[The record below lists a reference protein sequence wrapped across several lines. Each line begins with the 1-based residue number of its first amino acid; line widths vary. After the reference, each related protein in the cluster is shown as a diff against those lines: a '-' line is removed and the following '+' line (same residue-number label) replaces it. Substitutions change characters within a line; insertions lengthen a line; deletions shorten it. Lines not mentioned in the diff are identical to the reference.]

1 MIPAI
6 FSKEPLMDKKNGF
19 TLIEIMVVIVIMGV
33 LAAVGVPKL
42 FGMIAKAK
50 AAEVPTAAGIYV
62 RLQDAFVHNDHGIGS
77 WKDIGYAAPGDGKTN
92 NFEYGDCVVAK
103 KAIDKD
109 AESFLGWSATNLS
122 SLNEC
127 SARSAW
133 GIVIDPVTESTVDF
147 KQVVS
152 SQECASLTSNWP
164 VGSVDASACS
174 AGATQTTTQ
183 PEPPQQTTEPAPK
196 EPDKTEAQTDDT
208 EKEKK
213 DKKDKKEKEEK
224 PEGSTC
230 PGTNTPCSNDN
241 KCSLGSGAE
250 DQGKEKNMDCSKS
263 QFSGCCA
270 CCGT

>member
-1 MIPAI
+1 
-6 FSKEPLMDKKNGF
+6 MDKKNGF
-19 TLIEIMVVIVIMGV
+19 TLIEIMVVIVIMGI

-103 KAIDKD
+103 KEIDKD

-122 SLNEC
+122 ALNEC

-133 GIVIDPVTESTVDF
+133 GIIIDPVAESTVNF
-147 KQVVS
+147 TQVVS

-174 AGATQTTTQ
+174 AGATQTAEPDPKV
-183 PEPPQQTTEPAPK
+183 PEPPQQEPPTDTGGDNNNNEEQETEETTTNNDSDVNCDELGKKWGNKQPGKNGNKTGFTFVAKCNLYVPK
-196 EPDKTEAQTDDT
+196 
-208 EKEKK
+208 
-213 DKKDKKEKEEK
+213 
-224 PEGSTC
+224 
-230 PGTNTPCSNDN
+230 
-241 KCSLGSGAE
+241 
-250 DQGKEKNMDCSKS
+250 GKAD
-263 QFSGCCA
+263 
-270 CCGT
+270 

>member
-103 KAIDKD
+103 KEIDKD

-183 PEPPQQTTEPAPK
+183 PEPQQTTEPEPK
-196 EPDKTEAQTDDT
+196 EPEQTETPPQIVEPDPPAPQPAQDVDCQALSKHKKKNNETNHIYIPECDFYVPNGQAP
-208 EKEKK
+208 EKYKK
-213 DKKDKKEKEEK
+213 
-224 PEGSTC
+224 
-230 PGTNTPCSNDN
+230 NNN
-241 KCSLGSGAE
+241 
-250 DQGKEKNMDCSKS
+250 
-263 QFSGCCA
+263 
-270 CCGT
+270 

>member
-1 MIPAI
+1 
-6 FSKEPLMDKKNGF
+6 MDKKNGF
-19 TLIEIMVVIVIMGV
+19 TLIEIMVVIVIMGI

-77 WKDIGYAAPGDGKTN
+77 WKDIGYAAPGDGKTS

-103 KAIDKD
+103 KEIDKD

-133 GIVIDPVTESTVDF
+133 GIIIDPVAESTVNF
-147 KQVVS
+147 TQVVS

-174 AGATQTTTQ
+174 AGATQTAEPDPKV
-183 PEPPQQTTEPAPK
+183 PEPQQTTEPEPK
-196 EPDKTEAQTDDT
+196 EPEQQT
-208 EKEKK
+208 KP
-213 DKKDKKEKEEK
+213 KEEPSPQK
-224 PEGSTC
+224 VDCQALKENYNNEHG
-230 PGTNTPCSNDN
+230 N
-241 KCSLGSGAE
+241 KNGWVEYPS
-250 DQGKEKNMDCSKS
+250 
-263 QFSGCCA
+263 
-270 CCGT
+270 CGTSVPPGIAKGLPGCTKIHGNDYKCE

>member
-1 MIPAI
+1 
-6 FSKEPLMDKKNGF
+6 MDKKNGF
-19 TLIEIMVVIVIMGV
+19 SLIEIMVVIVIMGI

-50 AAEVPTAAGIYV
+50 AAEVPTAAGVYI
-62 RLQDAFVHNDHGIGS
+62 RLQDAFVHNDHGIGT
-77 WKDIGYAAPGDGKTN
+77 WKDIGYAAPGNGKTS

-103 KAIDKD
+103 KEIDKD

-133 GIVIDPVTESTVDF
+133 GIIIDPVAESTVNF
-147 KQVVS
+147 TQVVS

-174 AGATQTTTQ
+174 AGATQTAEPDPKV
-183 PEPPQQTTEPAPK
+183 PEPQQTTEPEPK
-196 EPDKTEAQTDDT
+196 EPGQQT
-208 EKEKK
+208 KP
-213 DKKDKKEKEEK
+213 KEEE

-241 KCSLGSGAE
+241 KCSLGSGATN
-250 DQGKEKNMDCSKS
+250 QGKEKKMNCSKS

>member
-1 MIPAI
+1 MISAI

-19 TLIEIMVVIVIMGV
+19 TLIEIMVVIVIMGI

-103 KAIDKD
+103 KEIDKD

-164 VGSVDASACS
+164 VGSISADGCTAES
-174 AGATQTTTQ
+174 KQEEQDEQTTQ
-183 PEPPQQTTEPAPK
+183 PEPPQQTTESAPK

-213 DKKDKKEKEEK
+213 DKKDKKDK
-224 PEGSTC
+224 
-230 PGTNTPCSNDN
+230 
-241 KCSLGSGAE
+241 
-250 DQGKEKNMDCSKS
+250 KEKAVFMFPMVMRPNNTRRIISS
-263 QFSGCCA
+263 RLFH
-270 CCGT
+270 

>member
-1 MIPAI
+1 
-6 FSKEPLMDKKNGF
+6 MDKKNGF
-19 TLIEIMVVIVIMGV
+19 TLIEIMVVIVIMGI

-50 AAEVPTAAGIYV
+50 AAEVPTAAGVYI

-77 WKDIGYAAPGDGKTN
+77 WKDIGYAAPGNGKTS
-92 NFEYGDCVVAK
+92 NFEYGDCVEAK
-103 KAIDKD
+103 KEIDKD

-133 GIVIDPVTESTVDF
+133 GIIIDPVAESTVNF
-147 KQVVS
+147 TQVVS

-164 VGSVDASACS
+164 VGSVSADGCTAES
-174 AGATQTTTQ
+174 KQEEQDEQTTQ
-183 PEPPQQTTEPAPK
+183 PEQQTTEPEPK
-196 EPDKTEAQTDDT
+196 EPEQQTQQD
-208 EKEKK
+208 EP
-213 DKKDKKEKEEK
+213 KEEE

-241 KCSLGSGAE
+241 KCSLGGGATN
-250 DQGKEKNMDCSKS
+250 QGKKKNMDCSKS

>member
-1 MIPAI
+1 
-6 FSKEPLMDKKNGF
+6 MDKKNGF
-19 TLIEIMVVIVIMGV
+19 TLIEIMVVIVIMGI

-50 AAEVPTAAGIYV
+50 AAEVPTAAGVYI
-62 RLQDAFVHNDHGIGS
+62 RLQDAFVHNDHGIGT
-77 WKDIGYAAPGDGKTN
+77 WKDIGYAAPGNGKTS

-103 KAIDKD
+103 KEIDKD

-133 GIVIDPVTESTVDF
+133 GIIIDPVAESTVNF
-147 KQVVS
+147 TQVVS

-174 AGATQTTTQ
+174 AGATQTAEPDPKV
-183 PEPPQQTTEPAPK
+183 PEPQQTTEPEPK
-196 EPDKTEAQTDDT
+196 EPGQQT
-208 EKEKK
+208 KP
-213 DKKDKKEKEEK
+213 KEEE

-241 KCSLGSGAE
+241 KCSLGSGATN
-250 DQGKEKNMDCSKS
+250 QGKEKKMNCSKS

-270 CCGT
+270 CCWT

>member
-1 MIPAI
+1 
-6 FSKEPLMDKKNGF
+6 MDKKNGF
-19 TLIEIMVVIVIMGV
+19 TLIEIMVVIVIMGI

-50 AAEVPTAAGIYV
+50 AAEVPTAAGVYI

-77 WKDIGYAAPGDGKTN
+77 WKDIGYAAPGNGKTS

-103 KAIDKD
+103 KEIDKD

-133 GIVIDPVTESTVDF
+133 GIIIDPVAESTVNF
-147 KQVVS
+147 TQVVS

-174 AGATQTTTQ
+174 AGATQTAEPDPKV
-183 PEPPQQTTEPAPK
+183 PEPQQTTEPEPEEPEQQTKPK
-196 EPDKTEAQTDDT
+196 EEPSPQKVDCQAL
-208 EKEKK
+208 KENYNN
-213 DKKDKKEKEEK
+213 EH
-224 PEGSTC
+224 G
-230 PGTNTPCSNDN
+230 N
-241 KCSLGSGAE
+241 KNGWVEYPS
-250 DQGKEKNMDCSKS
+250 
-263 QFSGCCA
+263 
-270 CCGT
+270 CGTSVPPGIAKGLPGCTKIHGNDYKCE

>member
-1 MIPAI
+1 
-6 FSKEPLMDKKNGF
+6 
-19 TLIEIMVVIVIMGV
+19 
-33 LAAVGVPKL
+33 
-42 FGMIAKAK
+42 
-50 AAEVPTAAGIYV
+50 
-62 RLQDAFVHNDHGIGS
+62 LQDAFVHNDHGIGT
-77 WKDIGYAAPGDGKTN
+77 WKDIGYAAPGNGKTS

-103 KAIDKD
+103 KEIDKD

-133 GIVIDPVTESTVDF
+133 GIIIDPVAESTVNF
-147 KQVVS
+147 TQVVS

-174 AGATQTTTQ
+174 AGATQTAEPDPKV
-183 PEPPQQTTEPAPK
+183 PEPQQTTEPEPK
-196 EPDKTEAQTDDT
+196 EPGQQT
-208 EKEKK
+208 KP
-213 DKKDKKEKEEK
+213 KEEE

-241 KCSLGSGAE
+241 KCSLGSGATN
-250 DQGKEKNMDCSKS
+250 QGKEKKMNCSKS

>member
-1 MIPAI
+1 
-6 FSKEPLMDKKNGF
+6 MDKKNGF

-77 WKDIGYAAPGDGKTN
+77 WKDIGYAAPGDGKTS

-103 KAIDKD
+103 KEIDKD

-133 GIVIDPVTESTVDF
+133 GIIIDPVAESTVNF
-147 KQVVS
+147 TQVVS

-164 VGSVDASACS
+164 VGSISADGCTAES
-174 AGATQTTTQ
+174 KQEEQDEQTTQ
-183 PEPPQQTTEPAPK
+183 PEP
-196 EPDKTEAQTDDT
+196 
-208 EKEKK
+208 
-213 DKKDKKEKEEK
+213 
-224 PEGSTC
+224 
-230 PGTNTPCSNDN
+230 TNTPAQNSEPDPPATQPVTDPEPEQEDQQASQNNTCNDGTPCIN
-241 KCSLGSGAE
+241 HPSCTLGSGATRQ
-250 DQGKEKNMDCSKS
+250 DKEKKCKKNSN
-263 QFSGCCA
+263 CCV
-270 CCGT
+270 CCQD

>member
-1 MIPAI
+1 
-6 FSKEPLMDKKNGF
+6 MDKKNGF

-77 WKDIGYAAPGDGKTN
+77 WKDIGYAAPGNGKTS

-103 KAIDKD
+103 KEIDKD

-133 GIVIDPVTESTVDF
+133 GIIIDPVAESTVNF
-147 KQVVS
+147 TQVVS

-164 VGSVDASACS
+164 VGSISADGCTAES
-174 AGATQTTTQ
+174 KQKEQDEQTTQ
-183 PEPPQQTTEPAPK
+183 PEP
-196 EPDKTEAQTDDT
+196 
-208 EKEKK
+208 
-213 DKKDKKEKEEK
+213 
-224 PEGSTC
+224 
-230 PGTNTPCSNDN
+230 TNTPAQNSEPDPPATQPAQDVDCQALSKHKKTNNANNHIYIPECDFYVPN
-241 KCSLGSGAE
+241 GQAP
-250 DQGKEKNMDCSKS
+250 EKYKKNNN
-263 QFSGCCA
+263 
-270 CCGT
+270 

>member
-1 MIPAI
+1 
-6 FSKEPLMDKKNGF
+6 MDKKNGF

-50 AAEVPTAAGIYV
+50 AAEVPTAAGVYI
-62 RLQDAFVHNDHGIGS
+62 RLQDAFVHNDHGIGT
-77 WKDIGYAAPGDGKTN
+77 WKDIGYAAPGNGKTS

-103 KAIDKD
+103 KEIDKD

-133 GIVIDPVTESTVDF
+133 GIIIDPVAESTVNF
-147 KQVVS
+147 TQVVS

-174 AGATQTTTQ
+174 AGATQTAEPDPKV
-183 PEPPQQTTEPAPK
+183 PEPQQTTEPEPK
-196 EPDKTEAQTDDT
+196 EPGQQT
-208 EKEKK
+208 KP
-213 DKKDKKEKEEK
+213 KEEE

-241 KCSLGSGAE
+241 KCSLGSGATN
-250 DQGKEKNMDCSKS
+250 QGKEKKMNCSKS

>member
-1 MIPAI
+1 MQS
-6 FSKEPLMDKKNGF
+6 FQKEPLMDKKNGF
-19 TLIEIMVVIVIMGV
+19 TLIEIMVVIVIMGI

-50 AAEVPTAAGIYV
+50 AAEVPTAAGVYI

-77 WKDIGYAAPGDGKTN
+77 WKDIGYAAPGDGKTS
-92 NFEYGDCVVAK
+92 NFEYGDCVEAK
-103 KAIDKD
+103 KEIDKD

-133 GIVIDPVTESTVDF
+133 GIIIDPVAESTVNF
-147 KQVVS
+147 TQVVS

-183 PEPPQQTTEPAPK
+183 PEPQQTTEPDPK
-196 EPDKTEAQTDDT
+196 VPEPQQTEPDTGGDDNGDDDSDNDSDDDD
-208 EKEKK
+208 E
-213 DKKDKKEKEEK
+213 

-241 KCSLGSGAE
+241 KCSLGGGAKK
-250 DQGKEKNMDCSKS
+250 QGKEKNMDCSKS

>member
-1 MIPAI
+1 MISAI

-19 TLIEIMVVIVIMGV
+19 TIIEIMVVIVIMGI

-50 AAEVPTAAGIYV
+50 AAEVPTAAGVYV

-103 KAIDKD
+103 KEIDKD

-122 SLNEC
+122 ALNEC

-133 GIVIDPVTESTVDF
+133 GIVIDPVAESTVNF
-147 KQVVS
+147 TQVVS

-174 AGATQTTTQ
+174 AGATQTAE
-183 PEPPQQTTEPAPK
+183 PEPQQTTEPEPK
-196 EPDKTEAQTDDT
+196 ETTTQTDDKETDDT

-213 DKKDKKEKEEK
+213 DKKDKKEKEDSSSQDIDCQALEEHK
-224 PEGSTC
+224 KTNNEDNHIYIPECGFYV
-230 PGTNTPCSNDN
+230 PNGHAPKQYKKNN
-241 KCSLGSGAE
+241 K
-250 DQGKEKNMDCSKS
+250 
-263 QFSGCCA
+263 
-270 CCGT
+270 

>member
-62 RLQDAFVHNDHGIGS
+62 RLQDAFVHNDHGIGT
-77 WKDIGYAAPGDGKTN
+77 WKDIGYAAPGNGKTS
-92 NFEYGDCVVAK
+92 NFEYGDCIVEK
-103 KAIDKD
+103 KTIDKD
-109 AESFLGWSATNLS
+109 AENYIGWSATNLH

-127 SARSAW
+127 STRSAW
-133 GIVIDPVTESTVDF
+133 GIVIDPTTESSVDF
-147 KQVVS
+147 VQVVS
-152 SQECASLTSNWP
+152 SQECASLTSNWT

-196 EPDKTEAQTDDT
+196 EPEQTETQTDDT

-213 DKKDKKEKEEK
+213 EKKDKKEKEEK

>member
-1 MIPAI
+1 
-6 FSKEPLMDKKNGF
+6 MDKKNGF
-19 TLIEIMVVIVIMGV
+19 TLIEIMVVIVIMGI

-103 KAIDKD
+103 KEIDKD
-109 AESFLGWSATNLS
+109 AESFLGWSATSLS
-122 SLNEC
+122 ALNEC

-133 GIVIDPVTESTVDF
+133 GIIIDPVAESTVNF
-147 KQVVS
+147 TQVVS

-174 AGATQTTTQ
+174 AGATQTAEPDPKV
-183 PEPPQQTTEPAPK
+183 PEPQQTTEPEPK
-196 EPDKTEAQTDDT
+196 EPEPQQAATDTGGDD
-208 EKEKK
+208 EPK
-213 DKKDKKEKEEK
+213 KKEEPE

-241 KCSLGSGAE
+241 KCSLGGGATN
-250 DQGKEKNMDCSKS
+250 QGKKKNMDCSKS

>member
-1 MIPAI
+1 
-6 FSKEPLMDKKNGF
+6 MDKKNGF
-19 TLIEIMVVIVIMGV
+19 TLIEIMVVIVIMGI

-50 AAEVPTAAGIYV
+50 TTELLSAAGTYIH
-62 RLQDAFVHNDHGIGS
+62 LEDAYLHQERGVGS
-77 WKDIGYAAPGDGKTN
+77 WKDIGYTAPGNGKTS

-103 KAIDKD
+103 KEIDKD

-133 GIVIDPVTESTVDF
+133 GIIIDPVAESTVNF
-147 KQVVS
+147 TQVVS

-174 AGATQTTTQ
+174 AGATQTAEPDPKV
-183 PEPPQQTTEPAPK
+183 PEPQQTTEPEPEEPGQQTQQDEPK
-196 EPDKTEAQTDDT
+196 E
-208 EKEKK
+208 
-213 DKKDKKEKEEK
+213 EE

-230 PGTNTPCSNDN
+230 LGTNTPCSNDN
-241 KCSLGSGAE
+241 KCSLGGGATN
-250 DQGKEKNMDCSKS
+250 QGKKKNMDCSKS

>member
-1 MIPAI
+1 
-6 FSKEPLMDKKNGF
+6 
-19 TLIEIMVVIVIMGV
+19 
-33 LAAVGVPKL
+33 AAVGVPKL
-42 FGMIAKAK
+42 FGMIAIAK

-103 KAIDKD
+103 KEIDKD

-122 SLNEC
+122 ALNEC

-133 GIVIDPVTESTVDF
+133 GIIIDPVAESTVNF
-147 KQVVS
+147 TQVVS
-152 SQECASLTSNWP
+152 SQECASLTSNWS

-174 AGATQTTTQ
+174 AGATQTAE
-183 PEPPQQTTEPAPK
+183 PEPPQQAATDTGGDDNGDE
-196 EPDKTEAQTDDT
+196 KTETQTDT
-208 EKEKK
+208 K
-213 DKKDKKEKEEK
+213 DENEQ
-224 PEGSTC
+224 PSQNNTC
-230 PGTNTPCSNDN
+230 NDGTPCSNDN
-241 KCSLGSGAE
+241 KCSLGGGATN
-250 DQGKEKNMDCSKS
+250 QGKEKKMDCSKS

>member
-1 MIPAI
+1 
-6 FSKEPLMDKKNGF
+6 MDKKNGF
-19 TLIEIMVVIVIMGV
+19 TLIEIMVVIVIMGI

-50 AAEVPTAAGIYV
+50 AAEVPTAAGVYI

-77 WKDIGYAAPGDGKTN
+77 WKDIGYAAPGNGKTS
-92 NFEYGDCVVAK
+92 NFEYGDCVEAK
-103 KAIDKD
+103 KEIDKD

-133 GIVIDPVTESTVDF
+133 GIIIDPVAESTVNF
-147 KQVVS
+147 TQVVS

-164 VGSVDASACS
+164 VGSISADGCTAES
-174 AGATQTTTQ
+174 KQEEQTEQTTQ
-183 PEPPQQTTEPAPK
+183 PEQQTTEPEPK
-196 EPDKTEAQTDDT
+196 EPEQQTQQD
-208 EKEKK
+208 EP
-213 DKKDKKEKEEK
+213 KEEE

-230 PGTNTPCSNDN
+230 PGTNTSCSNDN
-241 KCSLGSGAE
+241 KCSLGSGAKK
-250 DQGKEKNMDCSKS
+250 QGKEKNMDCSKS

>member
-1 MIPAI
+1 
-6 FSKEPLMDKKNGF
+6 MDKKNGF
-19 TLIEIMVVIVIMGV
+19 TLIEIMVVIVIMGI

-103 KAIDKD
+103 KEIDKD

-122 SLNEC
+122 ALNEC

-133 GIVIDPVTESTVDF
+133 GIIIDPVAESTVNF
-147 KQVVS
+147 TQVVS

-174 AGATQTTTQ
+174 AGATQTAEPDPKV
-183 PEPPQQTTEPAPK
+183 PEPQQQAATDTGGDDDGDDGSDNDSDGNGQ
-196 EPDKTEAQTDDT
+196 PDCQALKDNYNNDHG
-208 EKEKK
+208 KK
-213 DKKDKKEKEEK
+213 K
-224 PEGSTC
+224 GWVYY
-230 PGTNTPCSNDN
+230 PG
-241 KCSLGSGAE
+241 
-250 DQGKEKNMDCSKS
+250 
-263 QFSGCCA
+263 
-270 CCGT
+270 CGTSVPPGIAKDLPGCTKTHGNDYKCE

>member
-1 MIPAI
+1 
-6 FSKEPLMDKKNGF
+6 MDKKNGF
-19 TLIEIMVVIVIMGV
+19 TLIEIMVVIVIMGI

-50 AAEVPTAAGIYV
+50 AAEVPTAAGVYI
-62 RLQDAFVHNDHGIGS
+62 RLQDAFVHNDHGIGT
-77 WKDIGYAAPGDGKTN
+77 WKDIGYAAPGNGKTS

-103 KAIDKD
+103 KEIDKD

-133 GIVIDPVTESTVDF
+133 GIIIDPVAESTVNF
-147 KQVVS
+147 TQVVS

-183 PEPPQQTTEPAPK
+183 PEPQQTTEPEPK
-196 EPDKTEAQTDDT
+196 EPEQTETPPQIVEPDSPAPQPAQDVDCQALSKHKKTNNANNHIYIPECDFYVPNGQAP
-208 EKEKK
+208 EKYKK
-213 DKKDKKEKEEK
+213 
-224 PEGSTC
+224 
-230 PGTNTPCSNDN
+230 NNN
-241 KCSLGSGAE
+241 
-250 DQGKEKNMDCSKS
+250 
-263 QFSGCCA
+263 
-270 CCGT
+270 